1 MSGRPCALLGTA
13 LALGLAVV
21 LNVTAPAAAAAGD
34 PPTQTVVEPRSQ
46 LGSYLAGRLAAKQ
59 LDAASAA
66 AFYSKALQA
75 DPDSAMLMDSA
86 LQMEASQGNWPRAEA
101 LAKELINVEPNNRVA
116 HVLLGIAAFRAGRFA
131 EAEEHFKGSG
141 THPIGELTNILA
153 RAWILQAQGKTDE
166 ALAIIDAAK
175 LPDWANTFVRYHRA
189 LLADLAGR
197 TSEARVSYSR
207 ISKNDQ
213 RILRVAL
220 AFARHAA
227 NAGDTKLAQSILN
240 AHFERAKGEG
250 HPYARALLAEIE
262 AGKRPQL
269 LITSPSEGLAEL
281 FYGLGE
287 LLASEPAPAA
297 GDPVTLRLG
306 IVFLQFALN
315 LSPDSPFPL
324 LALAGAQESA
334 KHYRAAIDAY
344 DRIPKGTP
352 LAVAIDISKA
362 LNLNQLERVDEAQS
376 LLEELA
382 RQHPRDFRPPEAL
395 GNIMRAHK
403 RYAEAADYYS
413 KAIALIPHPEPKHW
427 TFFYARGT
435 CYERLKRLPDAE
447 ADLQRSLKLSGDQP
461 LTLNYLGYTWI
472 DHNRYL
478 KKGLQMIEKAVRLKP
493 DDGYIVDSLGWAHY
507 RLGNFNEA
515 VKYLEQAVVL
525 RPEDATLNDHL
536 GDAYWRVGRE
546 REARFQWDQAL
557 KLSPEPED
565 AEKIKQKLQK
575 GLPSAQSRQAKR
587 GKEATR
593 GADGSKRRSAVNI
606 APNPQ

>member
-13 LALGLAVV
+13 LALGLAAV
-21 LNVTAPAAAAAGD
+21 LNVAAPAAAAAGD
-34 PPTQTVVEPRSQ
+34 PAAEAVVQPSSQ
-46 LGSYLAGRLAAKQ
+46 LGSYLAGRLAAKR
-59 LDAASAA
+59 LDAPSAA
-66 AFYSKALQA
+66 AFYGKALQA
-75 DPDSAMLMDSA
+75 DPDSAMLIDSA
-86 LQMEASQGNWPRAEA
+86 LQMEASQGNWSRAEA
-101 LAKELINVEPNNRVA
+101 LAKELIKVEPNNRVA
-116 HVLLGIAAFRAGRFA
+116 HVLLGISAFNAGRFA
-131 EAEEHFKGSG
+131 EAEEDFKGSG

-166 ALAIIDAAK
+166 ALAVIDAAK

-189 LLADLAGR
+189 LLADVAGR
-197 TSEARVSYSR
+197 TSEARTSYSR

-220 AFARHAA
+220 AYARHAA
-227 NAGDTKLAQSILN
+227 NSGDPKLAQTILN
-240 AHFERAKGEG
+240 ANFERAKGEG
-250 HPYARALLAEIE
+250 HPYARALFAEIE

-315 LSPDSPFPL
+315 LSPNATFPL
-324 LALAGAQESA
+324 LALAGAEESA
-334 KHYRAAIDAY
+334 KHFGSAIDAY
-344 DRIPKGTP
+344 NRIPRGGP
-352 LAVAIDISKA
+352 LEVSIDISKA
-362 LNLNQLERVDEAQS
+362 FNLNQLERVDEAQS

-382 RQHPRDFRPPEAL
+382 RQHSRDVRPLEAL

-403 RYAEAADYYS
+403 RFAEAAEYYTR
-413 KAIALIPHPEPKHW
+413 AIALLSQPEAKHW
-427 TFFYARGT
+427 TFFYERGT
-435 CYERLKRLPDAE
+435 CYERLKKLPESE

-507 RLGNFNEA
+507 RLGNFNDA

-525 RPEDATLNDHL
+525 KPEDATLNDHL

-557 KLSPEPED
+557 KLNPEPED

-575 GLPSAQSRQAKR
+575 GLSGAQSRQARR
-587 GKEATR
+587 GREVRSEA
-593 GADGSKRRSAVNI
+593 APKRRSAVN
-606 APNPQ
+606 APSAQ

>member
-1 MSGRPCALLGTA
+1 MSGRPCVLLGTA

-21 LNVTAPAAAAAGD
+21 LNVAAPVAAAAGD
-34 PPTQTVVEPRSQ
+34 PPAQAVESRSQ
-46 LGSYLAGRLAAKQ
+46 LGSYLAGRLAGKQ
-59 LDAASAA
+59 LDAPMAA
-66 AFYSKALQA
+66 TFYEKALQA
-75 DPDSAMLMDSA
+75 DPDSAMLIDSA

-116 HVLLGIAAFRAGRFA
+116 HVLLGLAAFKAGRFA

-141 THPIGELTNILA
+141 THPIGELTNVLA

-166 ALAIIDAAK
+166 ALAVIDAAK

-197 TSEARVSYSR
+197 TAEARASYSR

-220 AFARHAA
+220 AYARHAA
-227 NAGDTKLAQSILN
+227 NSGDPKLAQSILK

-250 HPYARALLAEIE
+250 HPYARALRAEIE
-262 AGKRPQL
+262 AGRRPSL

-287 LLASEPAPAA
+287 LLASEPVPAA

-306 IVFLQFALN
+306 MVFLQFALN
-315 LSPDSPFPL
+315 LSPDAPFPL

-334 KHYRAAIDAY
+334 KHYGAAIAAY
-344 DRIPKGTP
+344 DRIPRGTP
-352 LAVAIDISKA
+352 LEVAIDISKA
-362 LNLNQLERVDEAQS
+362 LNLNQLERVDEAQA
-376 LLEELA
+376 LLEKLA
-382 RQHPRDFRPPEAL
+382 RQHPRDVRPLEAL

-403 RYAEAADYYS
+403 RYAEAADYYT
-413 KAIALIPHPEPKHW
+413 KAIALLHQPEAKHW

-435 CYERLKRLPDAE
+435 CYERLKKLPEAE

-472 DHNRYL
+472 DHSRYL

-557 KLSPEPED
+557 KLNPEPAD

-575 GLPSAQSRQAKR
+575 GLPDAQSRQARR
-587 GKEATR
+587 GREAR
-593 GADGSKRRSAVNI
+593 SEGAPKRRSAGN
-606 APNPQ
+606 APNAQ

>member
-1 MSGRPCALLGTA
+1 MSGRLCAPLGAA
-13 LALGLAVV
+13 LVLSLSVISSIVV
-21 LNVTAPAAAAAGD
+21 AAAAGD
-34 PPTQTVVEPRSQ
+34 PPDVTDPRSQ
-46 LGSYLAGRLAAKQ
+46 LGSYLAGRLASKQ
-59 LDAASAA
+59 LDAPAA
-66 AFYSKALQA
+66 ATFYGKALQS
-75 DPDSAMLMDSA
+75 DPDSAMLIDAA

-101 LAKELINVEPNNRVA
+101 LAGELVNIDPQNRVA
-116 HVLLGIAAFRAGRFA
+116 HVLLGIAAFKAGRFA
-131 EAEEHFKGSG
+131 EAEERFKGSG

-166 ALAIIDAAK
+166 ALAVIDAAK
-175 LPDWANTFVRYHRA
+175 LPDWANTFVRYHRG

-197 TSEARVSYSR
+197 TSEARASYSR
-207 ISKNDQ
+207 IAKNDQ

-220 AFARHAA
+220 AYARHAA

-240 AHFERAKGEG
+240 AHFERAKSGDG
-250 HPYARALLAEIE
+250 HPYARALLGEIE
-262 AGKRPQL
+262 AGMRPPL
-269 LITSPSEGLAEL
+269 LISSPSEGLAEL

-287 LLASEPAPAA
+287 LLASEPAPAS

-315 LSPDSPFPL
+315 LSPQAPFPL

-334 KHYRAAIDAY
+334 KRYGTAIDAY

-352 LAVAIDISKA
+352 LEVAIDISKA
-362 LNLNQLERVDEAQS
+362 LNLNQLDRVDEAQS
-376 LLEELA
+376 LLDELA
-382 RQHPRDFRPPEAL
+382 RKHPRDIRPLEAL

-403 RYAEAADYYS
+403 RYADAAEYYGR
-413 KAIALIPHPEPKHW
+413 AIALIGQPEAKHW

-435 CYERLKRLPDAE
+435 CYERLRKLPEAE
-447 ADLQRSLKLSGDQP
+447 ADLQRSLKLSGEQP

-472 DHNRYL
+472 DHNRNL

-507 RLGNFNEA
+507 RLGNFSEA

-557 KLSPEPED
+557 KLNPEPED
-565 AEKIKQKLQK
+565 AEKIKQKLEK
-575 GLPSAQSRQAKR
+575 GLPSAQSRQAR
-587 GKEATR
+587 RSKEAR
-593 GADGSKRRSAVNI
+593 SEEPAKRRSAVNT
-606 APNPQ
+606 APR